1 MEHVTEPDREFD
13 EVVEGVRLADLATG
27 ARSSMKFWRIEPGA
41 TLPTHRHHNEQIGF
55 VVSGVLTAVLEDE
68 ERELRP
74 GDSYAFMSG
83 ELHGAENRGDEPAV
97 GIGVLSPPRS
107 EPDWGTAAREGETGT
122 ETNAEAEVEPG
133 RAESDD

>member
-13 EVVEGVRLADLATG
+13 EVVEGVQLADLATG
-27 ARSSMKFWRIEPGA
+27 VQTSMKFWRIEPGA

-55 VVSGVLTAVLEDE
+55 VVSGVLTAILEDE

-74 GDSYAFMSG
+74 GDSYAFLSG
-83 ELHGAENRGDEPAV
+83 ELHGAENRGEEPAV
-97 GIGVLSPPRS
+97 GVGVLSPPRS
-107 EPDWGTAAREGETGT
+107 EPRWGTNAREEH
-122 ETNAEAEVEPG
+122 ADAEVGPS